1 MRKIIVSGFLGQDAT
16 KQISKQNRE
25 YVTFNIANNEYND
38 EKGADGRPIT
48 RWFRVTCL
56 NPNQL
61 SFASNL
67 KKGSNVI
74 VTGSLRDS
82 VYQSHQG
89 TWNISRDIMADSI
102 EFNSSRQSDNQ
113 SNGQQNPTV
122 NTHTNVP
129 QGATTPSMPTVGAIP
144 QAPSAPKPPVAT
156 TNGNIPVPPKDVSAE
171 EAVDDLPF

>member
-74 VTGSLRDS
+74 VTGSLRDRS
-82 VYQSHQG
+82 CQDTEKQ
-89 TWNISRDIMADSI
+89 W
-102 EFNSSRQSDNQ
+102 Q
-113 SNGQQNPTV
+113 
-122 NTHTNVP
+122 
-129 QGATTPSMPTVGAIP
+129 
-144 QAPSAPKPPVAT
+144 
-156 TNGNIPVPPKDVSAE
+156 
-171 EAVDDLPF
+171 L